1 MVKIR
6 ERIKELKVGLEIR
19 KSALDDELEKQPQIF
34 NEVSELAVMAA
45 ARRDFLKEEL
55 ARTDAEL
62 AGKHRRKFEKDA
74 GKATESMVNAAVAT
88 DPAHKTAVEKHIQSK
103 ETADLAMALKESFH
117 QRRYMLQELSGL
129 FVANYFQSSSAGVAG
144 NNVREYKA
152 SKSRDSMADARDRR
166 KRE

>member
-19 KSALDDELEKQPQIF
+19 KSALDDELVKQPQIF

-55 ARTDAEL
+55 SRTDAEL
-62 AGKHRRKFEKDA
+62 AGKHRRNFEKKA
-74 GKATESMVNAAVAT
+74 GKATDSMVSAAVAT
-88 DPAHKTAVEKHIQSK
+88 DPVHKTAVEKHITAK
-103 ETADLAMALKESFH
+103 ETADLAMSLKESFH

-129 FVANYFQSSSAGVAG
+129 FVANYFESSSSGGARS
-144 NNVREYKA
+144 NMSEYKA
-152 SKSRDSMADARDRR
+152 GKNRDAMAEARAR
-166 KRE
+166 KKKD